1 MAIKLFIGFHSVKYQ
16 EEVNNLL
23 YHIKDLHCTYKK
35 LVPPVL
41 IIEEL
46 KIKKGSRV
54 FFIGPSGVGKSTI
67 LESLGLM
74 NNTIKYHN
82 DNAVFNVFYDLKE
95 GSVKTEC
102 LLSIWNK
109 GEKKLSDLRN
119 KIFSFIFQSNNLFSS
134 MSGYQNIISGAV
146 INGMDSLSARE
157 KTSELLSKLLPD
169 LNLSTNQD
177 FNILEMSGGQRQRV
191 SFSRAIIANKPILFA
206 DEPTGNLDWYNAD
219 NVMNDL
225 HANMGKEGT
234 SIVVTHDIDLALK
247 FATQIVMINKQKCK
261 DKDGKDHYFGVINNS
276 SVYNKKDIIWENDS
290 ITKSEKMVKEELR
303 NMFIPKSY

>member
-1 MAIKLFIGFHSVKYQ
+1 
-16 EEVNNLL
+16 VNDLL
-23 YHIKDLHCTYKK
+23 YYIKGLNCTYKK

-46 KIKKGSRV
+46 KIIKGSRV

-74 NNTIKYHN
+74 NNTIKFHN
-82 DNAVFNVFYDLKE
+82 DNAVFNVFYDLEE

-134 MSGYQNIISGAV
+134 MSGYQNIISGAI
-146 INGMDSLSARE
+146 INGMDSLNARE
-157 KTSELLSKLLPD
+157 KASELVSKLLPD
-169 LNLSTNQD
+169 LNLNDNDKD

-225 HANMGKEGT
+225 HNNMGKDGT

-247 FATQIVMINKQKCK
+247 FATQIVMISKQKCK
-261 DKDGKDHYFGVINNS
+261 DRDGKDHYYGAINNS
-276 SVYNKKDIIWENDS
+276 TVYNKKDIIWENDS
-290 ITKSEKMVKEELR
+290 VKKAEKEVREELR
-303 NMFIPKSY
+303 SMFIPKDF